1 MAVKLRLQRH
11 GRGKRP
17 FYHIVATDSRA
28 RRDGRYIERIGD
40 YNPLTK
46 PATINVDVDK
56 AVDWLQ
62 KGAEATD
69 TVNAILKY
77 KGVLVKKHLMR
88 GVAKGAFTL
97 EAAEEKF
104 QQWLGEHKNAVLDH
118 QKKHHKDKAEINAKL
133 LAEET
138 KKREARDQK
147 RADALAAAQAATA
160 AENAEATEDAQ
171 TEVTATEEIVTEEVV
186 TEEVVTEEVQTGA
199 ATTEAPAVEETK
211 TEAPVVEETPT
222 VEAATEAP
230 AETIDTAAA
239 ETEATDKP
247 AE

>member
-1 MAVKLRLQRH
+1 MAVKIRLQRH

-77 KGVLVKKHLMR
+77 KGVLVKKHLLR
-88 GVAKGAFTL
+88 GVTKGAFTL

-104 QQWLGEHKNAVLDH
+104 QQWLDEHKNTVLDH

-138 KKREARDQK
+138 KKRDAREKK

-160 AENAEATEDAQ
+160 AENAPVSEEATVV
-171 TEVTATEEIVTEEVV
+171 TEEPAAATEEATVVTEEATAPTEEAKATTEEVV
-186 TEEVVTEEVQTGA
+186 TS
-199 ATTEAPAVEETK
+199 APAET
-211 TEAPVVEETPT
+211 T
-222 VEAATEAP
+222 EAATETEATEP
-230 AETIDTAAA
+230 VA
-239 ETEATDKP
+239 ETEVTDKP

>member
-28 RRDGRYIERIGD
+28 RRDGRYIERVGD

-69 TVNAILKY
+69 TVKAILKY
-77 KGVLVKKHLMR
+77 KGVLVKKHLLR

-97 EAAEEKF
+97 EVAEEKF
-104 QQWLGEHKNAVLDH
+104 QKWLEEHKNAVLDH

-138 KKREARDQK
+138 KKREAREQK
-147 RADALAAAQAATA
+147 RAAALAAAQATA
-160 AENAEATEDAQ
+160 ETSEATEDAVAEA
-171 TEVTATEEIVTEEVV
+171 TTADATE
-186 TEEVVTEEVQTGA
+186 
-199 ATTEAPAVEETK
+199 
-211 TEAPVVEETPT
+211 
-222 VEAATEAP
+222 
-230 AETIDTAAA
+230 AAA
-239 ETEATDKP
+239 ETDATETP

>member
-56 AVDWLQ
+56 AVEWLQ

-77 KGVLVKKHLMR
+77 KGVLFKKHLMR

-97 EAAEEKF
+97 EVAEEKF
-104 QQWLGEHKNAVLDH
+104 AKWLEDHKNAVLDH
-118 QKKHHKDKAEINAKL
+118 ERKHSKAKEDVTAKL

-138 KKREARDQK
+138 KKREAREAK
-147 RADALAAAQAATA
+147 RAAALAAAEAAAAPA
-160 AENAEATEDAQ
+160 AEEATE
-171 TEVTATEEIVTEEVV
+171 
-186 TEEVVTEEVQTGA
+186 
-199 ATTEAPAVEETK
+199 
-211 TEAPVVEETPT
+211 
-222 VEAATEAP
+222 EAATEAP
-230 AETIDTAAA
+230 AAEAESTEAPAA
-239 ETEATDKP
+239 E
-247 AE
+247 

>member
-97 EAAEEKF
+97 EVAEEKF
-104 QQWLGEHKNAVLDH
+104 QQWLDEHKNAVLDH

-138 KKREARDQK
+138 KKREAREQK

-160 AENAEATEDAQ
+160 AANAEATE
-171 TEVTATEEIVTEEVV
+171 EEPVATEEVV
-186 TEEVVTEEVQTGA
+186 
-199 ATTEAPAVEETK
+199 TEAPAVEETP
-211 TEAPVVEETPT
+211 AVET
-222 VEAATEAP
+222 ATEAP
-230 AETIDTAAA
+230 AETTEAAA